1 MWSGAGRAVGG
12 GSTGSRGGGGPPSSC
27 SVNGSRGASSVF
39 TELPCT
45 DTELCRRIGAG
56 DSGRWEDVDC
66 FGCSSS
72 SPSASPIARSL
83 PFPLLG
89 VTEAEAV
96 RPPSV
101 APRDKAREIRLQLF
115 LEGEA
120 SGRAVELWVVLKE
133 SLDFPTRPIML
144 LRIVDLRERFGR
156 SDDATAASSRDGV
169 EAVGRW
175 VDGPALEGE
184 LEASEAFCFD
194 VVCPI
199 SIRVSVDTDSIYLWC
214 GGRDA
219 GGGEG
224 EKESMIQMKNV
235 RRVYVVVKGEG
246 KDGKTARTLPGSQ
259 WDGRRARV
267 FAQRRDE
274 SYRHMHTVTRDS

>member
-1 MWSGAGRAVGG
+1 MGD

-39 TELPCT
+39 TELLCT
-45 DTELCRRIGAG
+45 DTELCRRIGVG

-72 SPSASPIARSL
+72 SLSASSIARSL

-89 VTEAEAV
+89 VTEAKAV

-101 APRDKAREIRLQLF
+101 APRDRAREIRLQLF
-115 LEGEA
+115 LGEGEA
-120 SGRAVELWVVLKE
+120 SGRAVELWVVLEE

-184 LEASEAFCFD
+184 LEASEVFCFD

-214 GGRDA
+214 GGRDTP
-219 GGGEG
+219 GR
-224 EKESMIQMKNV
+224 V
-235 RRVYVVVKGEG
+235 RERSKV
-246 KDGKTARTLPGSQ
+246 
-259 WDGRRARV
+259 
-267 FAQRRDE
+267 
-274 SYRHMHTVTRDS
+274 